1 MKNEKLKILLSI
13 ILLGSLL
20 FPLIS
25 LADGTYKMDGK
36 PVNYKGFVPC
46 GKDKETLAPGES
58 DEVAL
63 PCQLCHFFVM
73 FRNALDFILKLAV
86 VIAVL
91 MLTIGG
97 FLFLFAGGSPKI
109 LDSAKRILTST
120 LLGLVIILAA
130 WMIINTIF
138 MAVGAADWTGLK
150 EGWFSIECP
159 IKPFI
164 EKEEAYQK
172 EEKIEKIVT
181 KVETNP
187 DEVTVEDLVF
197 VEENIEELN
206 EEQLI
211 AIKEYSEQV
220 TDSTKK
226 DAATKAL
233 AKKEEKEE
241 KAEEKEEK
249 AEEKEEKNTIT
260 AVIRNSR
267 TGKSCNEYCNDSY
280 KHLDP
285 NATCISV
292 GTDAGAT
299 NGQKWIITLYQ
310 ACGKQRTT
318 CGEIMTSKWSK
329 YCADDYSSTWRGP
342 SYRRTPW
349 TNCLCQISR

>member
-1 MKNEKLKILLSI
+1 MKNEKLKILLSV

-36 PVNYKGFVPC
+36 TVNYKGFVPC
-46 GKDKETLAPGES
+46 GKNKETLAPGES
-58 DEVAL
+58 AEVAF
-63 PCQLCHFFVM
+63 PCQFCHFFVM

-120 LLGLVIILAA
+120 AVGLAIMFGA
-130 WMIINTIF
+130 WLIINTIF
-138 MAVGAADWTGLK
+138 MAVGVADWTGLK

-241 KAEEKEEK
+241 KEEEEEEKK
-249 AEEKEEKNTIT
+249 AKKEE
-260 AVIRNSR
+260 
-267 TGKSCNEYCNDSY
+267 E
-280 KHLDP
+280 
-285 NATCISV
+285 
-292 GTDAGAT
+292 
-299 NGQKWIITLYQ
+299 
-310 ACGKQRTT
+310 
-318 CGEIMTSKWSK
+318 EI
-329 YCADDYSSTWRGP
+329 
-342 SYRRTPW
+342 
-349 TNCLCQISR
+349 ISRCEDCGAGWGNFCDKTECLGLGDCKFLKEVWQIRCWPIEKGKCEECGAGWGNFCDKTECLWLGDCKFTKGFWTTRCEPK